1 MPTSTKRGNR
11 PRPCPYGFRQQGND
25 NGRFLRTTSTG
36 KSRPA
41 IKKRRSSDA
50 FCTCSARFPQSR
62 LYSLEVGLYHRN
74 ACSANTSGFR
84 SVAHFDDFHGSLA
97 EHAFVEDNAIGGTS
111 SHYLHLL
118 NRHVPPSSWRFTR
131 WQGDA
136 QKGVLTRRKQT
147 WHQALQAIPTMTQT
161 LQATQTACIKPYKN
175 QQFSPKPTSN
185 NYPHEAP
192 TNAFYNNHAALLTC

>member
-1 MPTSTKRGNR
+1 MRSAHVP
-11 PRPCPYGFRQQGND
+11 PC
-25 NGRFLRTTSTG
+25 FL
-36 KSRPA
+36 KVL
-41 IKKRRSSDA
+41 
-50 FCTCSARFPQSR
+50 FF
-62 LYSLEVGLYHRN
+62 LEGGLYHRN
-74 ACSANTSGFR
+74 ACSANTYGFR

-111 SHYLHLL
+111 SPYLHLL

-147 WHQALQAIPTMTQT
+147 WHQALQA
-161 LQATQTACIKPYKN
+161 TQTACIKPYKN

-185 NYPHEAP
+185 KYPHEAP
-192 TNAFYNNHAALLTC
+192 TTAFYNNHAALLTC